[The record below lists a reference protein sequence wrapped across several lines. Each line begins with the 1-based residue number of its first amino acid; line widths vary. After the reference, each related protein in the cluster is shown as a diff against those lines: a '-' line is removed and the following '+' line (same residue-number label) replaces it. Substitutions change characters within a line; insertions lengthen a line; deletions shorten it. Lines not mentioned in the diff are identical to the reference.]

1 MEAIAGD
8 AHGRGAGP
16 PGGSRIELP
25 AMRSHEIR
33 SRFLDHFARTGHR
46 QLASGSLVPPDWDKS
61 VLITTAGMQPL
72 KRYFLGIEEPPQAR
86 LMTVQKCFRT
96 VDIDEVGR
104 TAHHLTFFEMLGNF
118 SIGDYFKRFA
128 VEQAWELV
136 TSREG
141 FGFDPDRLWAS
152 VYRGDGGDIPAD
164 EEAIALW
171 LEVGVPPERI
181 VRLGGD
187 NFWQAGPVG
196 PCGPCSELH
205 YDRGPEF
212 GCGRDEC
219 GPDCDCDRFI
229 EFWNLVFMQYNM
241 LDDGSLQPLPQP
253 SIDTGA
259 GLERVTMLAQGVD
272 SAYLTDA
279 FGDII
284 EVVQGWSGA
293 QYGRTAAE
301 TKALKVLADDGRA
314 MSFLASDGI
323 EPGNEGRGY
332 VLRRVIR
339 RAVQHGRRIGLEDAF
354 LGRLHGRVVEL
365 LRDAHPELA
374 AQEARVRELLEA
386 EEERFSRTLETGGK
400 LLDDVLAG
408 AGEEVTAGDA
418 FKLHDTYGFPI
429 ELTVE
434 IAREHGKR
442 VDEAGFAVLMD
453 EQRDRARAATA
464 GPRID
469 VGDLESDFR
478 TEFVGYERLDVTT
491 QIGALRDQGDGTVL
505 VKLRESPFY
514 PKGGGQASDTGW
526 IETEDARAA
535 VEDVVRL
542 DDDQVVVARLEH
554 GELHRGER
562 VRARVDGEARRPTM
576 ANHTATHLL
585 HAALR
590 GRLGDHVTQAG
601 SYVGPDKLRF
611 DFRHPAPLTPDELA
625 EVERVVNE
633 HVIANH
639 PLHVFVTSQGHA
651 RELGAMMLFGE
662 KYGDHVRVVE
672 IPEVQP
678 RAVRRHAR
686 ALDRRDRPVRRHA
699 RDELLAGHPPD
710 RGRDGGSRARAS
722 PRPGARGRRAALAA
736 SRTRSRGEARPPR
749 RTRGRERQRGRP
761 DRRRRRGGGSAHR
774 RGRRV
779 GRRRRPAAP
788 ALGSHPLEAL
798 AVGGRPGRQRRRQ
811 GASGGELR
819 RRRPGARAV
828 GGRHHPRDRPDRRR
842 GRRRPAGDGP
852 GRRLDPA
859 QLDEAV
865 RAAED
870 AIRRHLR
877 S

>member
-1 MEAIAGD
+1 
-8 AHGRGAGP
+8 
-16 PGGSRIELP
+16 
-25 AMRSHEIR
+25 MRSHEIR
-33 SRFLDHFARTGHR
+33 RRFLDHFAASGHL
-46 QLASGSLVPPDWDKS
+46 QLPSGSLVPPDWDRS

-72 KRYFLGIEEPPQAR
+72 KRYFLGLDHPPQAR
-86 LMTVQKCFRT
+86 LMTVQKTFRT

-128 VEQAWELV
+128 VEQAWQLV
-136 TSREG
+136 TSEAG
-141 FGFDPDRLWAS
+141 WGFDPDKLWAT
-152 VYRGDGGDIPAD
+152 VYQGDGADIPPD
-164 EEAIALW
+164 EEAVQLW

-181 VRLGGD
+181 MRLGSD

-212 GCGRDEC
+212 GCGRPEC

-241 LDDGSLQPLPQP
+241 LDDGSLEPLPSP

-259 GLERVTMLAQGVD
+259 GLERVTMLSEGVE

-279 FGDII
+279 FAD
-284 EVVQGWSGA
+284 VVAVVEEWSGA
-293 QYGRTAAE
+293 RYGHTPEE
-301 TKALKVLADDGRA
+301 TKALKVLADHGRA

-339 RAVQHGRRIGLEDAF
+339 RAVRSGRQIGIDGLFLE
-354 LGRLHGRVVEL
+354 RLHQRVVEL
-365 LRDAHPELA
+365 LGEVHPELRHE
-374 AQEARVRELLEA
+374 QARVAAILND
-386 EEERFSRTLETGGK
+386 EEVKFTRTLEAGQE
-400 LLDDVLAG
+400 LLDGILASSDQVSG
-408 AGEEVTAGDA
+408 ADA

-434 IAREHGKR
+434 IAAEHHKS
-442 VDEAGFAVLMD
+442 VDEAGFESRME
-453 EQRDRARAATA
+453 EQRDRARAAIA
-464 GPRID
+464 GTRVD
-469 VGDLESDFR
+469 VGELESDFQ
-478 TEFVGYERLDVTT
+478 TAFVGYERLDVTT
-491 QIGALRDQGDGTVL
+491 QIGALSPQEDGSVL

-514 PKGGGQASDTGW
+514 PKGGGQVADSGW
-526 IETEDARAA
+526 IETDSARAA

-542 DDDQVVVARLEH
+542 DDDQVIVVRLEH

-562 VRARVDGEARRPTM
+562 VRARVDAEARRPTM

-611 DFRHPAPLTPDELA
+611 DFRHSAPLSSDELA
-625 EVERVVNE
+625 DVERVVNE

-639 PLHVFVTSQGHA
+639 PLHVFVTSRDHA
-651 RELGAMMLFGE
+651 GELGAMMLFGE
-662 KYGDHVRVVE
+662 KYGEHVRVVE
-672 IPEVQP
+672 IPEVSRELCGGTHVRSTAEIGPFVVTRETSSSQGIRRIEALTAGAGLAHLQAQVREAEALRSRVSELEAEVK
-678 RAVRRHAR
+678 RAARSAPAGGHGNVAGLIDGAGEEAGVRIVA
-686 ALDRRDRPVRRHA
+686 AVVADADG
-699 RDELLAGHPPD
+699 DELLQLSDRIRSKLSPSAVVLGGNAGGKAHLIASF
-710 RGRDGGSRARAS
+710 DGGAQERGLSAVDVIRAIAPIVDGGGGGRSAMARA
-722 PRPGARGRRAALAA
+722 
-736 SRTRSRGEARPPR
+736 
-749 RTRGRERQRGRP
+749 
-761 DRRRRRGGGSAHR
+761 GGSN
-774 RGRRV
+774 
-779 GRRRRPAAP
+779 
-788 ALGSHPLEAL
+788 
-798 AVGGRPGRQRRRQ
+798 
-811 GASGGELR
+811 
-819 RRRPGARAV
+819 
-828 GGRHHPRDRPDRRR
+828 
-842 GRRRPAGDGP
+842 
-852 GRRLDPA
+852 PA

-870 AIRRHLR
+870 AIRERLR

>member
-1 MEAIAGD
+1 
-8 AHGRGAGP
+8 
-16 PGGSRIELP
+16 
-25 AMRSHEIR
+25 MRSHEIR
-33 SRFLDHFARTGHR
+33 RRFLDHFAASGHL
-46 QLASGSLVPPDWDKS
+46 QLPSGSLVPPDWDRS

-72 KRYFLGIEEPPQAR
+72 KRYFLGLDHPPQAR
-86 LMTVQKCFRT
+86 LMTVQKTFRT

-128 VEQAWELV
+128 VEQAWQLV
-136 TSREG
+136 TSEAG
-141 FGFDPDRLWAS
+141 WGFDPDKLWAT
-152 VYRGDGGDIPAD
+152 VYQGDGADIPPD
-164 EEAIALW
+164 EEAVQLW

-181 VRLGGD
+181 MRLGSD

-212 GCGRDEC
+212 GCGRPEC

-241 LDDGSLQPLPQP
+241 LDDGSLEPLPSP

-259 GLERVTMLAQGVD
+259 GLERVTMLSEGVE

-279 FGDII
+279 FAD
-284 EVVQGWSGA
+284 VVAVVEEWSGA
-293 QYGRTAAE
+293 RYGHTPEE
-301 TKALKVLADDGRA
+301 TKALKVLADHGRA

-339 RAVQHGRRIGLEDAF
+339 RAVRSGRQIGIDGLFLE
-354 LGRLHGRVVEL
+354 RLHQRVVEL
-365 LRDAHPELA
+365 LGEVHPELRHE
-374 AQEARVRELLEA
+374 QARVAAILND
-386 EEERFSRTLETGGK
+386 EEVKFTRTLEAGQE
-400 LLDDVLAG
+400 LLDGILASSDQVSG
-408 AGEEVTAGDA
+408 ADA

-434 IAREHGKR
+434 IAAEHHKS
-442 VDEAGFAVLMD
+442 VDEAGFESRME
-453 EQRDRARAATA
+453 EQRDRARAAIA
-464 GPRID
+464 GTRVD
-469 VGDLESDFR
+469 VGELESDFQ
-478 TEFVGYERLDVTT
+478 TAFVGYERLDVTT
-491 QIGALRDQGDGTVL
+491 QIGALSPQEDGSVL

-514 PKGGGQASDTGW
+514 PKGGGQVADSGW
-526 IETEDARAA
+526 IETDSARAA

-542 DDDQVVVARLEH
+542 DDDQVIVVRLEH

-562 VRARVDGEARRPTM
+562 VRARVDAEARRPTM

-611 DFRHPAPLTPDELA
+611 DFRHSAPLSSDELA
-625 EVERVVNE
+625 DVERVVNE

-639 PLHVFVTSQGHA
+639 PLHVFVTSRDHA
-651 RELGAMMLFGE
+651 GELGAMMLFGE
-662 KYGDHVRVVE
+662 KYGEHVRVVE
-672 IPEVQP
+672 IPEVSRELCGGTHVRSTAEIGPFVVTRETSSSQGIRRIEALTAGAGLAHLQAQVREAEALRSRVSELEAEVK
-678 RAVRRHAR
+678 RAARSAPAGGNGNVAGLIDGAGEEAGVRIVA
-686 ALDRRDRPVRRHA
+686 AVVADADG
-699 RDELLAGHPPD
+699 DELLQLSDRIRSKLSPSAVVLGGNAGGKAHLIASF
-710 RGRDGGSRARAS
+710 DGGAQERGLSAVDVIRAIAPIVDGGGGGRSAMARA
-722 PRPGARGRRAALAA
+722 
-736 SRTRSRGEARPPR
+736 
-749 RTRGRERQRGRP
+749 
-761 DRRRRRGGGSAHR
+761 GGSN
-774 RGRRV
+774 
-779 GRRRRPAAP
+779 
-788 ALGSHPLEAL
+788 
-798 AVGGRPGRQRRRQ
+798 
-811 GASGGELR
+811 
-819 RRRPGARAV
+819 
-828 GGRHHPRDRPDRRR
+828 
-842 GRRRPAGDGP
+842 
-852 GRRLDPA
+852 PA

-870 AIRRHLR
+870 AIRERLR

>member
-1 MEAIAGD
+1 
-8 AHGRGAGP
+8 
-16 PGGSRIELP
+16 
-25 AMRSHEIR
+25 MRSHEIR
-33 SRFLDHFARTGHR
+33 RRFLDHFAATGHV
-46 QLASGSLVPPDWDKS
+46 QLPSGSLVPPDWDRS

-72 KRYFLGIEEPPQAR
+72 KRYFLGLEEPPQAR

-128 VEQAWELV
+128 VEQAWQLV
-136 TSREG
+136 TSSSG

-152 VYRGDGGDIPAD
+152 VYRGDGGEIPAD
-164 EEAIALW
+164 EEAVQLW
-171 LEVGVPPERI
+171 LEVGVPAERI
-181 VRLGGD
+181 VRLGDD

-219 GPDCDCDRFI
+219 GPDCECDRFI

-241 LDDGSLQPLPQP
+241 LDGGSLEPLPRP

-259 GLERVTMLAQGVD
+259 GLERVTMLAAGVD

-284 EVVQGWSGA
+284 EVVEGWSGA
-293 QYGRTAAE
+293 RYGRTAGE
-301 TKALKVLADDGRA
+301 TKALKVLADHGRS

-354 LGRLHGRVVEL
+354 LTRLHARVVEL

-374 AQEARVRELLEA
+374 AEEARVSALLEA

-408 AGEEVTAGDA
+408 AGEEISAEDA
-418 FKLHDTYGFPI
+418 FKLHDTYGFPV

-434 IAREHGKR
+434 IAGEHGKR
-442 VDEAGFAVLMD
+442 VDEAGFAGLMA

-464 GPRID
+464 TGRAELSA
-469 VGDLESDFR
+469 LESDFR
-478 TEFVGYERLDVTT
+478 TEFAGYERLDVTT
-491 QIGALRDQGDGTVL
+491 QIGALHDQGDGTVL
-505 VKLRESPFY
+505 LKLRESPFY
-514 PKGGGQASDTGW
+514 ATGGGQVADAGW
-526 IETEDARAA
+526 IESDSARAT
-535 VEDVVRL
+535 VDDVVRV
-542 DDDQVVVARLEH
+542 DDDQVIVARLEH

-562 VRARVDGEARRPTM
+562 VRARVDPESRRPTM

-590 GRLGDHVTQAG
+590 ERLGEHVTQAG

-611 DFRHPAPLTPDELA
+611 DFRHPAPLSPEELA
-625 EVERVVNE
+625 DVERTVNE
-633 HVIANH
+633 RVIANH
-639 PLHVFVTSQGHA
+639 PLHVFVTSRGHA
-651 RELGAMMLFGE
+651 QELGAMMLFGE

-672 IPEVQP
+672 IPDVSRELCGGTHVRSTAEIGPFVVTRETSSSQGI
-678 RAVRRHAR
+678 RRIEAVTAGAGLAHLQAR
-686 ALDRRDRPVRRHA
+686 AGEADALRARVSELEAEVKRAARSAPAGDNGSFAGLVEGAGEEAGVRIVAAIVADANGDQLLQLSDRLRSK
-699 RDELLAGHPPD
+699 LAPAAVVLGGDAGGKAHLVASF
-710 RGRDGGSRARAS
+710 DGGAQE
-722 PRPGARGRRAALAA
+722 RGLSAADVI
-736 SRTRSRGEARPPR
+736 EAIAPIV
-749 RTRGRERQRGRP
+749 GG
-761 DRRRRRGGGSAHR
+761 RGGG
-774 RGRRV
+774 
-779 GRRRRPAAP
+779 RP
-788 ALGSHPLEAL
+788 HM
-798 AVGGRPGRQRRRQ
+798 
-811 GASGGELR
+811 
-819 RRRPGARAV
+819 ARA
-828 GGRHHPRDRPDRRR
+828 GGSN
-842 GRRRPAGDGP
+842 
-852 GRRLDPA
+852 PA
-859 QLDEAV
+859 QLDEAL

-870 AIRRHLR
+870 AIRERLR